1 MHGEL
6 IDICEEF
13 FIIRMES
20 QQEKKQKQQEQQ
32 EGEGS
37 VMNRTTQSMLSISSM
52 SMIGSIL
59 SMEAD
64 EGSSTDQF
72 EDEWSQGFALRPTM
86 IPVAYF
92 PKSLA
97 EKILF
102 MGKAVRVLQN
112 QRAREQDR
120 IPEADLQA
128 F

>member
-1 MHGEL
+1 
-6 IDICEEF
+6 
-13 FIIRMES
+13 
-20 QQEKKQKQQEQQ
+20 
-32 EGEGS
+32 
-37 VMNRTTQSMLSISSM
+37 
-52 SMIGSIL
+52 
-59 SMEAD
+59 
-64 EGSSTDQF
+64 
-72 EDEWSQGFALRPTM
+72 M